1 MSVAA
6 TKAKVEELASKEKE
20 ATVVTAKEATA
31 ALQGSGE
38 TASAPVTKVK
48 VGGKYVSSASS
59 AGGNK
64 AGLKIVGLKVG
75 TKIKIT
81 IKRSIR

>member
-1 MSVAA
+1 VSFEFPAFVTFNTNVKLKFTNLTSSV
-6 TKAKVEELASKEKE
+6 
-20 ATVVTAKEATA
+20 TA

-38 TASAPVTKVK
+38 TVNAPVTKVAVK
-48 VGGKYVSSASS
+48 GKYVASASS

-64 AGLKIVGLKVG
+64 AALRLVGIKVG

-81 IKRSIR
+81 IKRSVRK